1 MMGTKFDIEKID
13 RKNDFAVWQVRMK
26 ALLKQ
31 QGLAAALKELPTA
44 TTAAYGK
51 SKSKRIDEFHK
62 LVGDLAA
69 IVTAIMDEDQALLLL
84 TSLPSSYNN
93 FVETLLYGWDTLKLE
108 DMLATLNSKELQKMT
123 KSKGDGGEG
132 LYFEEHLKRDYPM
145 YNHKKSQGF
154 VRNKDQV
161 FGFKADG
168 YDNADVMIAMSVEE
182 LLDWIMDSGGSYH
195 MTYMRDYLVDFEE
208 YDGGN
213 VMLGDG
219 RECRT
224 KLDIAGNSLKKGF
237 YREDAVGQD
246 QVTMKTLKGG
256 KKLRE
261 YQTRWKIKTGIQ
273 QHNGLV
279 KETNVTLLAK
289 VRVQCRCCKE
299 LSLRWNHG
307 RIMHLRNIGQGV
319 GSYNVQTQEVIYYHL
334 ARDREQHSTHE
345 LFRYRKDNNEA
356 TFVVAAVEKIYAH
369 ESLAFNDTIT
379 CEVISKWKVGLKE
392 DMVAQ
397 SVVYVLSNGC
407 RKSSDDN
414 HDYYWEYAPAN
425 NILGIEIVR
434 DQSDNTLR
442 VSQSRVHN
450 EKLVQKGHSI
460 LSLEGGLSGDCDVEK
475 NGKWSCIY
483 AVESLQVYHGVYTRL
498 DIASADVGML
508 DGFDHGLPTD
518 ALSRTETTYMTLTK
532 AAKEAIWLKRLVIK
546 SGFELKIVA
555 DIATGALSKD
565 IPGLRFQHRLNLLSI
580 SIR

>member
-1 MMGTKFDIEKID
+1 MMGTKFDIEKFD
-13 RKNDFAVWQVRMK
+13 GKNDFALWQ
-26 ALLKQ
+26 
-31 QGLAAALKELPTA
+31 
-44 TTAAYGK
+44 
-51 SKSKRIDEFHK
+51 SKSEHIDEFHK

-69 IVTAIMDEDQALLLL
+69 IDTAIIDEDQALLLL

-123 KSKGDGGEG
+123 KSKGDDGEG
-132 LYFEEHLKRDYPM
+132 LYFEEHLKMDCPM

-154 VRNKDQV
+154 VRNEDQV
-161 FGFKADG
+161 SSFKADG
-168 YDNADVMIAMSVEE
+168 YDSADVMMAMSVEE
-182 LLDWIMDSGGSYH
+182 LLDWIMDLGGSYR

-256 KKLRE
+256 KQLRE
-261 YQTRWKIKTGIQ
+261 YQTRWKIKTG
-273 QHNGLV
+273 
-279 KETNVTLLAK
+279 TSS
-289 VRVQCRCCKE
+289 VQVLQGDEFEVEPWEDHAFKME
-299 LSLRWNHG
+299 P
-307 RIMHLRNIGQGV
+307 LRNIGQGA
-319 GSYNVQTQEVIYYHL
+319 GSHNVQTQEVIYYHS
-334 ARDREQHSTHE
+334 ACDREQHSTHE

-356 TFVVAAVEKIYAH
+356 TFVVAAVEKIYVY
-369 ESLAFNDTIT
+369 ESLACNDTST
-379 CEVISKWKVGLKE
+379 CEVISKWKVRLKE

-397 SVVYVLSNGC
+397 LVVYMLSNGC